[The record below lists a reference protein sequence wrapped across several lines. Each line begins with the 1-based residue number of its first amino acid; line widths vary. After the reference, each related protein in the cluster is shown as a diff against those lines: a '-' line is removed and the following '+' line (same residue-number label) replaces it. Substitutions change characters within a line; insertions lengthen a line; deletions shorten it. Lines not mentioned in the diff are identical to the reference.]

1 MYDENLGILE
11 TADYKADTFWL
22 EEGYYDDFTLDIDEE
37 MDLVSIERASSLIEE
52 LVSQYDSISMTSEKL
67 EDAFIKMRD
76 AANNAAKSIQHF
88 INTYEKLKEMEF

>member
-1 MYDENLGILE
+1 MGILE

-22 EEGYYDDFTLDIDEE
+22 EEGYYNDNFTLDIDEE

-52 LVSQYDSISMTSEKL
+52 LVSQYDSISITSEKL

-76 AANNAAKSIQHF
+76 AANNAAKSIRYF